1 MKILLV
7 GSGAREHAL
16 AWKLSHSSQLDRLLL
31 LPGNPGM
38 ERLGDTIEGVSS
50 TDVGAVAMVA
60 AAQNVDL
67 AVIGPEAPLAA
78 GVTDALRRA
87 GIPTFGPT
95 RSAARLESSK
105 SFAKDMMTSAGVP
118 TAAAHVFTEPTPAHE
133 HVDRTE
139 GPYVVKADGLA
150 AGKGVLVTA
159 SRREAHAWVDR
170 CFEGGFGAAGAVV
183 VIEDYLDGPELS
195 VFAICD
201 GSRYLTLQAARD
213 YKRLSDA
220 DSGPNTGGMGSYSP
234 VELPPDLIPTVE
246 REVIEPTIRVM
257 SDSGN
262 PYVGFL
268 YVGLA
273 LTSAGPKV
281 IEYNC
286 RLGDPETQVVLP
298 RMSSDLLPIL
308 ADAAAGS
315 LGTDPIEW
323 RDEAA
328 VNVVLASAGY
338 PESPRAGDVITG
350 LEDVGDDVLVFHAGT
365 QRIDGRLRTAGG
377 RVLSVVGTGPDLGAA
392 RAAAYGGMSQIKF
405 KGMQHRTDIAGS
417 ERSE

>member
-1 MKILLV
+1 MKVLLV

-16 AWKLSHSSQLDRLLL
+16 AWKLSQSPHLEDLLL

-38 ERLGDTIEGVSS
+38 ERLGDTIEGVNP

-60 AAQNVDL
+60 AAQKVDL

-78 GVTDALRRA
+78 GVADALTRA

-95 RSAARLESSK
+95 RSAARLEASK
-105 SFAKDMMTSAGVP
+105 SFAKEVMTRAGVP
-118 TAAAHVFTEPTPAHE
+118 TAAAEAFTEPIPAHH

-150 AGKGVLVTA
+150 AGKGVLVTT
-159 SRREAHAWVDR
+159 SRPEAHAWIDR
-170 CFEGGFGAAGAVV
+170 CFEGGFGQAGAVV
-183 VIEDYLDGPELS
+183 VIEEFLDGPELS

-201 GSRYLTLQAARD
+201 GTRYLTLQPARD
-213 YKRLSDA
+213 YKRLGDA
-220 DSGPNTGGMGSYSP
+220 DTGPNTGGMGSFSP
-234 VELPPDLIPTVE
+234 VELPAALIPTVE
-246 REVIEPTIRVM
+246 RDVIEPTIRFM
-257 SDSGN
+257 SESGN

-273 LTSAGPKV
+273 LTDSGPKV

-308 ADAAAGS
+308 AGAAAGN
-315 LGTDPIEW
+315 LGAGAIEW

-338 PESPRAGDVITG
+338 PESSRSGEVITG
-350 LEDVGDDVLVFHAGT
+350 LDDVGDDVFVFHAAT
-365 QRIDGRLRTAGG
+365 QHIDGRVRTAGG
-377 RVLSVVGTGPDLGAA
+377 RVLSVVGLGSDLATA
-392 RAAAYGGMSQIKF
+392 RAAAYAGLSPISF
-405 KGMQHRTDIAGS
+405 KGMQHRTDIASS